1 MSESIGWVRRYGAW
15 EWRAGPDWCEI
26 SRLEDVPDVINEHDD
41 LLVMFL
47 EHAPTPEIARR
58 WFLDVLTDG

>member
-1 MSESIGWVRRYGAW
+1 MRLYAYYYAFDPTG
-15 EWRAGPDWCEI
+15 WRAGPNWCEI

-47 EHAPTPEIARR
+47 EHAPTLEIARR

>member
-1 MSESIGWVRRYGAW
+1 MDRFLSEAERLIGAVADAARR
-15 EWRAGPDWCEI
+15 
-26 SRLEDVPDVINEHDD
+26 D

-47 EHAPTPEIARR
+47 EHAPTLEIARR

>member
-1 MSESIGWVRRYGAW
+1 MSKSIGWVRRYGAW

-26 SRLEDVPDVINEHDD
+26 SRREDVPDVLNDHDD